1 MTSGLPLLAYWALHL
16 ASEDLTYAWELDT
29 YVEAHST
36 ASGAE
41 ARLAEARR
49 VVDELVRRGLLDVY
63 KGQRGGP
70 ELRLVGEEAFE
81 ALRSPRREAPVS
93 STKQG
98 LMFVTTERG
107 DAAYES
113 MTHPSAHHE

>member
-1 MTSGLPLLAYWALHL
+1 MASRLSPLASWALHL
-16 ASEDLTYAWELDT
+16 ASEDLTYASELDK

-49 VVDELVRRGLLDVY
+49 VIDELVRRGLLDVY
-63 KGQRGGP
+63 KGQREGP
-70 ELRLVGEEAFE
+70 ELRLVDEEAFD
-81 ALRSPRREAPVS
+81 ALRSPLRKAPVS
-93 STKQG
+93 SSKQG

-107 DAAYES
+107 EAAYES
-113 MTHPSAHHE
+113 MIHPSAHHK

>member
-1 MTSGLPLLAYWALHL
+1 MTHGLSPLAYWALHL
-16 ASEDLTYAWELDT
+16 ASEDLTYASELDK

-41 ARLAEARR
+41 ARLTEARR
-49 VVDELVRRGLLDVY
+49 VIDELVRRGLLDVY

-70 ELRLVGEEAFE
+70 ELRLVTNDALA
-81 ALRSPRREAPVS
+81 ALRSPLREAPVS
-93 STKQG
+93 YTEPG

-107 DAAYES
+107 DVVYES
-113 MTHPSAHHE
+113 MIHPSADQE